1 MINLGL
7 LDKICF
13 FLKDKTQQV
22 IREALWVVSNI
33 TAGTKSQIETF
44 IKNTELFNRVIALTN
59 NKEFS
64 VINS

>member
-44 IKNTELFNRVIALTN
+44 IKNTELFNRVIALTK

>member
-22 IREALWVVSNI
+22 IREALWVISNI

-44 IKNTELFNRVIALTN
+44 IKNTELFNRVIALTK

-64 VINS
+64 VNYS